1 MLRDTVSA
9 VRDDSLG
16 SDRSSSSEG
25 INAEEEEDDSGTDG
39 IRQIRGGGEVEGESS
54 GTKVKVQAE
63 GFFASDNERVTD
75 DSPQQYLVTS
85 SGALPVVN
93 FDINADYSFA
103 SHSGDFDL
111 FEGGLLN
118 TCDEIFVTPSKEDGM
133 KR

>member
-9 VRDDSLG
+9 VRDGSLG

-25 INAEEEEDDSGTDG
+25 VNAEEEEDDSCTVEMC
-39 IRQIRGGGEVEGESS
+39 QIRGGGDVEGESQ
-54 GTKVKVQAE
+54 VKVEAE
-63 GFFASDNERVTD
+63 GFFASDNERATD

-118 TCDEIFVTPSKEDGM
+118 TCDEIFVTPS
-133 KR
+133 

>member
-25 INAEEEEDDSGTDG
+25 INAEEEEDDSGTD
-39 IRQIRGGGEVEGESS
+39 IRQIRGGGEVEGESP
-54 GTKVKVQAE
+54 GAKVKVQAE
-63 GFFASDNERVTD
+63 GFFASDDDGRATD

>member
-1 MLRDTVSA
+1 
-9 VRDDSLG
+9 VRGNDSLG
-16 SDRSSSSEG
+16 SDRSSSSSSVG
-25 INAEEEEDDSGTDG
+25 INAEEDEDDSGTVETC
-39 IRQIRGGGEVEGESS
+39 QIRGDGDVEGESQ
-54 GTKVKVQAE
+54 VKVEAE
-63 GFFASDNERVTD
+63 GFFASDNERATD
-75 DSPQQYLVTS
+75 DSPQQY